1 VTPRPVA
8 WAAAAVVVSFAI
20 VPPAAAASPQ
30 VHVDAQVNGQS
41 VSSSSADHPIR
52 LDPHHPAAVTLTVDN
67 TGSAP
72 VTVHRV
78 QLSGRVVG
86 LTFYSYDTSVG
97 LTVKPATTATL
108 RYSLD
113 LTGLAGQ
120 ATGLIGGTITV
131 FDLHG
136 HQIAQQDA
144 VTDVRGSLWSV
155 YGLFG
160 FALLLLTI
168 LAIFDTSIALARHR
182 MPRNRW
188 RRALRFLTPGI
199 GLGLVLAFT
208 LSAVRVWVPSTE
220 RWLLVAACFAVGFFV
235 LGYLTP
241 TPVDERDV
249 EEDDDEYED
258 DDDVGGPTASE
269 TTATMPA
276 VAAWPA
282 PPPRPPG
289 GPMTPAT

>member
-1 VTPRPVA
+1 VKPRLVV
-8 WAAAAVVVSFAI
+8 WAAAAAVSFAI
-20 VPPAAAASPQ
+20 VPPALAASPQ
-30 VHVDAQVNGQS
+30 VHVDARINGQT
-41 VSSSSADHPIR
+41 VSSSSGDHPIR
-52 LDPHHPAAVTLTVDN
+52 LDPHQPAAVELTVSD
-67 TGSAP
+67 TGDAP

-78 QLSGRVVG
+78 QLSGRVAG
-86 LTFYSYDTSVG
+86 LTFYSFDTSVA
-97 LTVKPATTATL
+97 LTVQPGTTATL

-120 ATGLIGGTITV
+120 ATGLIGGTITA
-131 FDLHG
+131 FDDHG
-136 HQIAQQDA
+136 HQLAQQDA

-168 LAIFDTSIALARHR
+168 LAILDTSIALARHR
-182 MPRNRW
+182 LPPNRW
-188 RRALRFLTPGI
+188 RRGLRFLTPGI

-208 LSAVRVWVPSTE
+208 LSAVRVWVPSTG
-220 RWLLVAACFAVGFFV
+220 RWLLLAACFAVGFFV

-249 EEDDDEYED
+249 ADDDLDDEDDD
-258 DDDVGGPTASE
+258 GRPTAAA
-269 TTATMPA
+269 TTGTVPM

-282 PPPRPPG
+282 PPPRPPA

>member
-1 VTPRPVA
+1 MRARHVV
-8 WAAAAVVVSFAI
+8 WLAAVVSFAF
-20 VPPAAAASPQ
+20 VPPASAASPP
-30 VHVDAQVNGQS
+30 VGIDAQVNGHS
-41 VSSSSADHPIR
+41 VSSSSGDHPIR
-52 LDPHHPAAVTLTVDN
+52 LDPHQPATVALTVHD

-86 LTFYSYDTSVG
+86 LTFYSFDTSVD
-97 LTVKPATTATL
+97 LTVQPGATATL

-131 FDLHG
+131 FDGHG
-136 HQIAQQDA
+136 HQLAQQQT

-168 LAIFDTSIALARHR
+168 LAIVDTSIALARHR
-182 MPRNRW
+182 LPPNRW
-188 RRALRFLTPGI
+188 RRGLRFLTPGI

-208 LSAVRVWVPSTE
+208 LSAVRVWVPNTS
-220 RWLLVAACFAVGFFV
+220 RWLLLAACFAVGFFI

-249 EEDDDEYED
+249 AEDDLD
-258 DDDVGGPTASE
+258 DDDAGVD
-269 TTATMPA
+269 
-276 VAAWPA
+276 A
-282 PPPRPPG
+282 PPT
-289 GPMTPAT
+289 MTNWSVAP